1 MGYFLNRPQVDV
13 LPSAIQLRGKYSDPL
28 LALRVAQ
35 LLYEAGLDMTA
46 PKSAA
51 TLRLLASKVENLQ
64 PQPQPPGMNF
74 ESEEHKS
81 ITWVRDVTTQ
91 PRRLW
96 RSAVAAIRE
105 ALEFDIPHVARQ
117 ISLHKKPAESA
128 SISNSSSSAAAIS
141 RIPIP
146 QPLLDLILVS
156 DVFSTSNSLLVSQ

>member
-35 LLYEAGLDMTA
+35 LLYEAGLDMTT
-46 PKSAA
+46 PNSAA
-51 TLRLLASKVENLQ
+51 TLNLLASKVEYL
-64 PQPQPPGMNF
+64 QPQPPGMNLQ
-74 ESEEHKS
+74 SEEHKS

-128 SISNSSSSAAAIS
+128 SISSSSSPAAAIS

-146 QPLLDLILVS
+146 QPLLNLILVS
-156 DVFSTSNSLLVSQ
+156 DVFPAPNYLMESH